1 MLAIDV
7 TREAA
12 RTVRRLPLVMIIGLL
27 AMALA
32 GVLDVVVHLGS
43 VGSSGHVGHHGVVP
57 EHLAHLV
64 GVAGMVLVLAGV
76 VIDGLR
82 RQLRQRAARNG
93 GFDRDAHR

>member
-1 MLAIDV
+1 MLPIDV

-12 RTVRRLPLVMIIGLL
+12 RTVGRLPLVMITGLL
-27 AMALA
+27 AMAA
-32 GVLDVVVHLGS
+32 GGVLDVVVHL
-43 VGSSGHVGHHGVVP
+43 HAGHHGAVP

-93 GFDRDAHR
+93 GFDHDAHR

>member
-27 AMALA
+27 AMAAA